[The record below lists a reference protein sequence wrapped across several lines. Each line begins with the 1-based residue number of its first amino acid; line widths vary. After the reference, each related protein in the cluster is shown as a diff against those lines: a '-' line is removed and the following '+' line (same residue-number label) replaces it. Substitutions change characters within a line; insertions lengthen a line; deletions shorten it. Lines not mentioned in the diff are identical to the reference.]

1 VILADTSA
9 WIDYLRH
16 TRTSA
21 DRAMESLRAHEVSIT
36 EPVLME
42 LLAGAPSE
50 SAAARLHADLVR
62 VERLGVAPADYE
74 VAAGIHRTLRRAG
87 RTMRNQL
94 DCLIAAVA
102 IRNRVPVLHN
112 DAAFDFIAHHTALE
126 IHEPG

>member
-16 TRTSA
+16 TGGSA

-42 LLAGAPSE
+42 LLAGAPTE
-50 SAAARLHADLVR
+50 SDAARLHEDLVR
-62 VERLGVAPADYE
+62 VETLRVAPTDYE
-74 VAAGIHRTLRRAG
+74 AAAGIYRVLRRAG
-87 RTMRNQL
+87 RTMRSQL

-112 DAAFDFIAHHTALE
+112 DADFDFIARHTALE

>member
-9 WIDYLRH
+9 WVDYLRH
-16 TRTSA
+16 TGSSA

-42 LLAGAPSE
+42 LLAGAPTE
-50 SAAARLHADLVR
+50 SDAARLHEDLVR
-62 VERLGVAPADYE
+62 VETLRVVPTDYE
-74 VAAGIHRTLRRAG
+74 AAAGIYRALRRAG
-87 RTMRNQL
+87 RTIRNQL
-94 DCLIAAVA
+94 DCLVAAVA

-112 DAAFDFIAHHTALE
+112 DADFDFIARHTALE